1 MSDRFRVWGGCFVL
15 VFFFHPDLIENPPY
29 FVCLSSS
36 ILEFCYFSL
45 VLAGLVSCLN
55 PPSFLGVF
63 LVSLL
68 FILLF
73 WLCVVYV
80 VVNVKNRI
88 SPWKRQFL
96 DGFGSHKTQ
105 SLKKV
110 FGALSL
116 CLSFPVLVADQMLV
130 FYLFSLVSCQLRAH
144 SNFFCFF
151 LSVVCC
157 FVVLVYG

>member
-1 MSDRFRVWGGCFVL
+1 M
-15 VFFFHPDLIENPPY
+15 
-29 FVCLSSS
+29 
-36 ILEFCYFSL
+36 
-45 VLAGLVSCLN
+45 SCLN

-68 FILLF
+68 LFIILF

-110 FGALSL
+110 FGVLSL

-130 FYLFSLVSCQLRAH
+130 FLICFLLFLVSCVRIIIL
-144 SNFFCFF
+144 FF
-151 LSVVCC
+151 LVCC
-157 FVVLVYG
+157 LLFWFMADV